1 MQGAGNKME
10 AAKYRDKLDDYWAKR
25 EKEEVSIQ
33 DFFFR
38 SEVMFD
44 VGFQSRRFHCKVDS
58 TSLDFIDHRIWP
70 FLAAADSRN
79 CSFERK

>member
-33 DFFFR
+33 DFFLDLKWCLMWAFNQ
-38 SEVMFD
+38 D
-44 VGFQSRRFHCKVDS
+44 
-58 TSLDFIDHRIWP
+58 DFIARWIALH
-70 FLAAADSRN
+70 
-79 CSFERK
+79 

>member
-33 DFFFR
+33 D
-38 SEVMFD
+38 
-44 VGFQSRRFHCKVDS
+44 
-58 TSLDFIDHRIWP
+58 SLP
-70 FLAAADSRN
+70 P
-79 CSFERK
+79 KGG